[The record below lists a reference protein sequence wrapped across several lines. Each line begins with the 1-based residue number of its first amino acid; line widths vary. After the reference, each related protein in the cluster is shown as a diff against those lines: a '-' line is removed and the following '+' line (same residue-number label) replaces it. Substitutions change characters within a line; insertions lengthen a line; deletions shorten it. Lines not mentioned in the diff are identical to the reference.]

1 MQVKCIATKRNGSAC
16 QGRPVL
22 ESEYCVAHHEHS
34 AVWRSQGGKA
44 KSNIERA
51 YSRFPEGLRPVVD
64 GLLQAFEETHKAEL
78 NPRAATAMASVA
90 SSLIR
95 VAEFALLNERLEA
108 IESELRSRGE
118 LDE

>member
-1 MQVKCIATKRNGSAC
+1 MQMKCTATKRNGAAC

-22 ESEYCVAHHEHS
+22 ESQFCVAHHED
-34 AVWRSQGGKA
+34 AAIWRSQGGKA

-64 GLLQAFEETHKAEL
+64 GLLQAFEQTHKEEL

-95 VAEFALLNERLEA
+95 VAEYALVTERLEA

-118 LDE
+118 LDD